1 MKNNQKASLTIL
13 TTLSVVTILGVL
25 LFMGPLASAA
35 ADSSGCVGICGS
47 ASGYASSTPL
57 DNPLGSWSLSI
68 TSGAITSTTSNGLV
82 QGNIQGVFTLSG
94 LGYKNAPV
102 TGTWNYV
109 QSNGIMFLK
118 LSGNGL
124 TISISV
130 LMNPTLSGSSFF
142 ADMRVSGM
150 SSLVF
155 LDTSS
160 STNNLYFTSP

>member
-1 MKNNQKASLTIL
+1 N
-13 TTLSVVTILGVL
+13 V
-25 LFMGPLASAA
+25 
-35 ADSSGCVGICGS
+35 
-47 ASGYASSTPL
+47 
-57 DNPLGSWSLSI
+57 
-68 TSGAITSTTSNGLV
+68 
-82 QGNIQGVFTLSG
+82 
-94 LGYKNAPV
+94 PV

-118 LSGNGL
+118 LSGNGF

-160 STNNLYFTSP
+160 STNNFYFISS